1 MKARTCCAKRSTG
14 GIGGAIVLSAL
25 LRLYGWALPSVR
37 DWPGGPMSSSL
48 YGYVLKVSR
57 REQVRLGL
65 LTLAVF
71 PLSMV
76 PLELQRQIVNYA
88 VAHAA
93 IELLLAYG
101 GLYLA
106 VLLLQTGLKFL
117 RDVYMYRIAEGV
129 TRLLRRK
136 FARLGSLDVGIA
148 DGTKQAIIS
157 AEAEKVGGFVAE
169 SISLPML
176 QAGTVL
182 SIAAYMLVIEPLV
195 AVVALVFLIP
205 SAVAVGLAQP
215 VLNRLSRSKITFV
228 RSLSESVLHDA
239 RRDAEK
245 GAQSDALIDQIYDLR
260 LRFAHLKITTKSINQ
275 LITGLGLLSI
285 LMVGG
290 WLAIQGRTEI
300 GIIVAFM
307 SGYERMTSPVRDLL
321 SFYRRLS
328 MMRVQYRLV
337 ADAIA

>member
-1 MKARTCCAKRSTG
+1 
-14 GIGGAIVLSAL
+14 
-25 LRLYGWALPSVR
+25 
-37 DWPGGPMSSSL
+37 MSSSL
-48 YGYVLKVSR
+48 YGYVLEVSR

-71 PLSMV
+71 PLSLV
-76 PLELQRQIVNYA
+76 PLELQRRIVNYA
-88 VAHAA
+88 VAHSAV
-93 IELLLAYG
+93 ELLLAYG

-106 VLLLQTGLKFL
+106 VLLLQSGLKFV
-117 RDVYMYRIAEGV
+117 RDAYLYRIAEGV

-136 FARLGSLDVGIA
+136 FVRPGSLYAGVEQ
-148 DGTKQAIIS
+148 GTKQAIIS

-176 QAGTVL
+176 QVGTVL
-182 SIAAYMLVIEPLV
+182 SIAAYMLAIEPLV
-195 AVVALVFLIP
+195 A
-205 SAVAVGLAQP
+205 AVAIAFLVPSVVVVGFAQP
-215 VLNRLSRSKITFV
+215 VLNRLSRTKITVV
-228 RSLSESVLHDA
+228 RLLGESVLRDA
-239 RRDAEK
+239 RPDAALRGGRRDAPQGEEP
-245 GAQSDALIDQIYDLR
+245 DALVDRIHDLR
-260 LRFAHLKITTKSINQ
+260 LRFANLKIATKTFNQ

-285 LMVGG
+285 LLVGG

-321 SFYRRLS
+321 NFYRRLS

-337 ADAIA
+337 ADASQRQPPDST